1 MNRIPQDIYF
11 GMRMLLKHPWI
22 TLILVLNIGL
32 GLGSNVTIFSLLDAI
47 VLRPL
52 PYPEPH
58 DLVEVLRGFNGGDVP
73 GVSATKF
80 LVWRQSIRA
89 FNGIAAISMAHSAS
103 SFERGD
109 SVDYVTTLGVS
120 GKFFGV
126 LNSPPAIGRDFTPDD
141 EILNSQETAILSDHI
156 WRTVFAAD
164 PHILGK
170 PIRLDGH
177 IRTIVGVAHAT
188 FQSFPPADVWIP
200 LQLAEGGHDDSNRFF
215 VVGRLKGG
223 MKSKYLNSELAQVA
237 ETFRDVYP
245 NLMQQD
251 ERIVAADYQDEIIG
265 TMRSTLWIMW
275 GAVGLVLLIACFNV
289 VNLLLAQLVTRSKE
303 IAVRIALGAG
313 SLRILQQLVTEAVL
327 VTLTGAVVGVFLST
341 VILRVLP
348 SLYPVDLVSLN
359 PIVINFRVLL
369 FTVAL
374 VCIAGAAIGAG
385 TAALAT
391 RSNNMGILNAARG
404 PTHISRAGTRVRFGL
419 VTCEIAVSLVLLV
432 NAALL
437 VRSFQ
442 KATKVQPGFEVHGL
456 YAMQTP
462 IRLPERL
469 APQVSQFQ
477 EDTVQRLE
485 SLPGVEAAAAVTSL
499 PFELGPNVRFEV
511 PGQEEPPYPTDWRA
525 VTTNYFKVMEIPLIL
540 GRDFGLSDM
549 RGSPPVAIVNR
560 KMAKTYWPNQSA
572 IGEHIVLMP
581 NAEQELVRDCEVVGV
596 VEDVKERGLDKEPPF
611 LVYVPVSQA
620 PDKLTVM
627 SSNLIPLSWVVRGK
641 VDVSSLAMFTTSM
654 PGFPGLKLGMTNIRS
669 MEELMDS
676 AFRDRRFNI
685 VLLGTFAIV
694 ALLLGTL
701 GTYGVFSFFVSER
714 TKEIGVRMA
723 LGARMQ
729 DVIFS
734 VLKRA
739 LQMAALG
746 TSIGIVIALAINRV
760 LEALLFGIGPY
771 DLASFCSAVL
781 CLVVV
786 SLMASLLPA
795 RTAASID
802 PMIAM
807 REE

>member
-1 MNRIPQDIYF
+1 
-11 GMRMLLKHPWI
+11 
-22 TLILVLNIGL
+22 
-32 GLGSNVTIFSLLDAI
+32 
-47 VLRPL
+47 
-52 PYPEPH
+52 
-58 DLVEVLRGFNGGDVP
+58 
-73 GVSATKF
+73 
-80 LVWRQSIRA
+80 
-89 FNGIAAISMAHSAS
+89 
-103 SFERGD
+103 
-109 SVDYVTTLGVS
+109 
-120 GKFFGV
+120 
-126 LNSPPAIGRDFTPDD
+126 
-141 EILNSQETAILSDHI
+141 
-156 WRTVFAAD
+156 
-164 PHILGK
+164 
-170 PIRLDGH
+170 
-177 IRTIVGVAHAT
+177 
-188 FQSFPPADVWIP
+188 
-200 LQLAEGGHDDSNRFF
+200 
-215 VVGRLKGG
+215 
-223 MKSKYLNSELAQVA
+223 
-237 ETFRDVYP
+237 
-245 NLMQQD
+245 
-251 ERIVAADYQDEIIG
+251 
-265 TMRSTLWIMW
+265 
-275 GAVGLVLLIACFNV
+275 
-289 VNLLLAQLVTRSKE
+289 
-303 IAVRIALGAG
+303 
-313 SLRILQQLVTEAVL
+313 
-327 VTLTGAVVGVFLST
+327 
-341 VILRVLP
+341 
-348 SLYPVDLVSLN
+348 
-359 PIVINFRVLL
+359 
-369 FTVAL
+369 
-374 VCIAGAAIGAG
+374 
-385 TAALAT
+385 
-391 RSNNMGILNAARG
+391 
-404 PTHISRAGTRVRFGL
+404 
-419 VTCEIAVSLVLLV
+419 
-432 NAALL
+432 
-437 VRSFQ
+437 
-442 KATKVQPGFEVHGL
+442 
-456 YAMQTP
+456 
-462 IRLPERL
+462 
-469 APQVSQFQ
+469 
-477 EDTVQRLE
+477 
-485 SLPGVEAAAAVTSL
+485 
-499 PFELGPNVRFEV
+499 V